1 MQTCATCAHWAP
13 KRTTPEQT
21 AMAKVNLFLC
31 DLGTRWTFLPA
42 HRTCERYQAAP
53 ADVVEK
59 RLAWLARK

>member
-1 MQTCATCAHWAP
+1 
-13 KRTTPEQT
+13 
-21 AMAKVNLFLC
+21 MAKVNLFLC

-59 RLAWLARK
+59 RLAWLDSPTAKHAKGRGT